1 MRAYTYQ
8 IGGGTGDD
16 IANLVHSEAIYADSL
31 GEAIDKAKAVTN
43 ARPARAGENTVC
55 LLDEMNA
62 EAEPVWIRSIGA
74 VRVA

>member
-8 IGGGTGDD
+8 IGGGTGED
-16 IANLVHSEAIYADSL
+16 ITALVHSEAIYADSL

-43 ARPARAGENTVC
+43 ARLVHADENTVC

-62 EAEPVWIRSIGA
+62 DAEPV
-74 VRVA
+74 